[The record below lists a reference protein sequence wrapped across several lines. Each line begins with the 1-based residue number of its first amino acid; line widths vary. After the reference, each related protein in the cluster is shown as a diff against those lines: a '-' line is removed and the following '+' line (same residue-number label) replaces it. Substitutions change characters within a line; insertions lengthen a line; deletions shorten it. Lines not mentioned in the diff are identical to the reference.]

1 MTDQA
6 TRVVSAGWYQD
17 PASSVQVRWWNG
29 LAWTEHVRE
38 KPTTTPMGMG
48 HEAVAQGG
56 LDAGSHSASA
66 TETTETHEQR
76 IAAVRDL
83 EHQFGIGAAENPV
96 ASSWASG
103 SAATGMSTGMAT
115 GMTLGTGVGTGTGT
129 AMIGTAAG
137 AAGTSATSATRGST
151 AAAWMIALS
160 PLLSLVLGLVAAYV
174 YLYLAQNALVFVL
187 AAGIPY
193 VLCVLWAVMDAR
205 TLRSRGF
212 TPPSPLFALLTG
224 LGYLIVRRTRVPGS
238 GPVAMLLVV
247 AVLGFGLPLLAAAL
261 GQTQGLANAL
271 NIQRTISADY
281 ISHDKA
287 VFVNCPPFV
296 DASTV
301 GSLYTCDATLGTGVH
316 RTIWVSID
324 GYGKFSYSFGL

>member
-1 MTDQA
+1 MRVTDQA

-17 PASSVQVRWWNG
+17 PVSSVQVRWWNG

-38 KPTTTPMGMG
+38 KPTTSPTTMGQS
-48 HEAVAQGG
+48 AIAQGG
-56 LDAGSHSASA
+56 LAGEAHESSVAESA
-66 TETTETHEQR
+66 ETHDER

-83 EHQFGIGAAENPV
+83 EHQFGIGAVENPFV
-96 ASSWASG
+96 GAGAFG
-103 SAATGMSTGMAT
+103 AATAT
-115 GMTLGTGVGTGTGT
+115 T
-129 AMIGTAAG
+129 ANT
-137 AAGTSATSATRGST
+137 TSATAANSSSAGRGST
-151 AAAWMIALS
+151 AAAWMISLS
-160 PLLSLVLGLVAAYV
+160 PLLALVLGIVAAYI

-187 AAGIPY
+187 AVAIPY
-193 VLCVLWAVMDAR
+193 LLCVVWAVLDGR
-205 TLRSRGF
+205 TLRARGF
-212 TPPSPLFALLTG
+212 TPPSPMLALLTG
-224 LGYLIVRRTRVPGS
+224 LGYLIARRTRVPGS
-238 GPVAMLLVV
+238 GPIALLLVV
-247 AVLGFGLPLLAAAL
+247 AVLGFGAPLLAAGL

>member
-1 MTDQA
+1 MRVTDQA

-38 KPTTTPMGMG
+38 KPTTSPTMGQS
-48 HEAVAQGG
+48 AVAQGG
-56 LDAGSHSASA
+56 VADAGTDSSAHIGSSTQIGSA
-66 TETTETHEQR
+66 ASTSSLGETAAFAETTETHEQR

-83 EHQFGIGAAENPV
+83 EHQFGIGAVENPLFG
-96 ASSWASG
+96 SRASG
-103 SAATGMSTGMAT
+103 QVATPAPMLGAATSRSAA
-115 GMTLGTGVGTGTGT
+115 
-129 AMIGTAAG
+129 
-137 AAGTSATSATRGST
+137 RGST

-160 PLLSLVLGLVAAYV
+160 PLLALVVGVVAAYI
-174 YLYLAQNALVFVL
+174 YLYLFQNILVFVI
-187 AAGIPY
+187 AVAIPY
-193 VLCVLWAVMDAR
+193 LLCVLWAFADGR
-205 TLRSRGF
+205 TLRARGF
-212 TPPSPLFALLTG
+212 TPPSPALALLTG

-238 GPVAMLLVV
+238 GPIAMLLVV
-247 AVLGFGLPLLAAAL
+247 AVLGFGAPLLASGL
-261 GQTQGLANAL
+261 GATQGLANAL

-296 DASTV
+296 DATTV

-324 GYGKFSYSFGL
+324 GDGRFSYSFGL

>member
-1 MTDQA
+1 MRVTDQA

-17 PASSVQVRWWNG
+17 PASSAQVRWWNG
-29 LAWTEHVRE
+29 IAWTEHVRE
-38 KPTTTPMGMG
+38 KPTTSPTTMGQG
-48 HEAVAQGG
+48 AIAQRGLAGEALESSTA
-56 LDAGSHSASA
+56 
-66 TETTETHEQR
+66 ETAETHEQR

-83 EHQFGIGAAENPV
+83 EHHFGIGAVENPV
-96 ASSWASG
+96 VGARASSATATVTAPTTAASSR
-103 SAATGMSTGMAT
+103 SAARA
-115 GMTLGTGVGTGTGT
+115 
-129 AMIGTAAG
+129 
-137 AAGTSATSATRGST
+137 ST
-151 AAAWMIALS
+151 AAAWMISLS
-160 PLLSLVLGLVAAYV
+160 PLLALVLAIVAAYI
-174 YLYLAQNALVFVL
+174 YLYLAQNVVVFVI
-187 AAGIPY
+187 AAAIPY
-193 VLCVLWAVMDAR
+193 LLCVVWALADGR
-205 TLRSRGF
+205 TLRARGF
-212 TPPSPLFALLTG
+212 TPPTPLLALLTG

-238 GPVAMLLVV
+238 GPIAMLLVV
-247 AVLGFGLPLLAAAL
+247 AVLGFGSPLLAAGL
-261 GQTQGLANAL
+261 GQTQGLTNAL